1 LCGPLLTDSAPEA
14 AGVDDS
20 SFLSFGFA
28 LAKELNKLPLSFFAG
43 AAFSAG
49 FVDKVFWH
57 CTGLVSDRSSF
68 ISGLL
73 CCESD
78 CAGRFAG
85 MVLEGAGG
93 GGGGRTPV
101 LLCSNIELALRGLG
115 MFGDVHPYLDIL
127 VLNHTPLFPILHG
140 ILLGVGNKH
149 LPGHIGKNIQI
160 LK

>member
-1 LCGPLLTDSAPEA
+1 LIGPILTDSAPEA
-14 AGVDDS
+14 AGVDES

-49 FVDKVFWH
+49 FVDEVFWR
-57 CTGLVSDRSSF
+57 CTGLVSDRSSLT
-68 ISGLL
+68 SGLL

-93 GGGGRTPV
+93 VGGGRTPV
-101 LLCSNIELALRGLG
+101 LLYSDIKLALRKLEAN
-115 MFGDVHPYLDIL
+115 GDIQPYLDIL
-127 VLNHTPLFPILHG
+127 VLNHTPLLPIL
-140 ILLGVGNKH
+140 
-149 LPGHIGKNIQI
+149 
-160 LK
+160 